1 MGLPKDWGPRQLR
14 RGRTVPPDRR
24 QVYGTSAARPLR
36 WQPRWWPTKGRLVLL
51 ALLLAGLWVLYQL
64 LSGEESVLVGL
75 SARRERVRLDRE
87 TAALK
92 ARSDVLRH
100 MRAKVLKDP
109 EFLEQVAREQQ
120 GMSKEG
126 EKVAVILPPE
136 SHDE

>member
-1 MGLPKDWGPRQLR
+1 MGLPKDWGPKELR
-14 RGRTVPPDRR
+14 RGRGVVPDRR
-24 QVYGTSAARPLR
+24 QAYSAPADRPLR
-36 WQPRWWPTKGRLVLL
+36 WQPRWWPSKGRLVLL
-51 ALLLAGLWVLYQL
+51 ALVLAGLWVLYQL

-75 SARRERVRLDRE
+75 SARRERLRLDRE

-92 ARSDVLRH
+92 SRSDVLRH
-100 MRAKVLKDP
+100 MHAKVLKDP